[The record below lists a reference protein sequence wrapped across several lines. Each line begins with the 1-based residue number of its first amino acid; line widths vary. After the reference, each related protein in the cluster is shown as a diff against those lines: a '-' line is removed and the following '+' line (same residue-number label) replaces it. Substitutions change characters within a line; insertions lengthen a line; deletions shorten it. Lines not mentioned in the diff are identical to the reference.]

1 MFLMPLDYTLKTVK
15 VVNFMLDILPWASQV
30 MLVVKNL
37 LANAGDIR
45 DLGSILGL
53 GRSPRGGHGNPLQ
66 YSCLENSMDR
76 GTWWT
81 IVHRVAELDR
91 TESI

>member
-66 YSCLENSMDR
+66 YSCLENPTDR
-76 GTWWT
+76 GTWQAT
-81 IVHRVAELDR
+81 IHRVPKSQ
-91 TESI
+91 T